1 MTPGTTLGLIVP
13 LGSGPDLAPVTRL
26 AGSGLVD
33 SLWVRDL
40 PILDSLDPDR
50 GQESD
55 PWWCL
60 GRLCVEAPDVK
71 EYGTASV
78 ILGVRH
84 HWVVAR
90 AAMGA
95 QRDSGGRFV
104 LGVGS
109 GGKPAMNAA
118 LGIAGRPLA
127 QFADEWRRLRDALQ
141 AGGNDD
147 VTLHVPPGLQPPPM
161 HLATSDLRRW
171 EAIEGDADGWQT
183 FLTDDIDRFRRDLA
197 RVQAISGRPIEVTL
211 RADVD
216 VVAPDQAAESPDFTA
231 PHRGR
236 VRCTAR
242 QLPTLVKPWTGD
254 PVRRVLLRLHGH
266 EPEAAVYELR
276 SALN

>member
-1 MTPGTTLGLIVP
+1 MTPPTTLGLIVP
-13 LGSGPDLAPVTRL
+13 LGSDPDLGRAARL
-26 AGSGLVD
+26 AGSGVID

-40 PILDSLDPDR
+40 PVLGSLDPDH
-50 GQESD
+50 GQGSD

-60 GRLCVEAPDVK
+60 GRLFAEAPNVK
-71 EYGTASV
+71 EYGTASI

-84 HWVVAR
+84 PWVVAR
-90 AAMGA
+90 AAMGT
-95 QRDSGGRFV
+95 QRDTGGRFV
-104 LGVGS
+104 LGIGS

-118 LGIAGRPLA
+118 LGIAGRPLPR
-127 QFADEWRRLRDALQ
+127 FADEWRRLREALRT
-141 AGGNDD
+141 GGGDG
-147 VTLHVPPGLQPPPM
+147 VTLHPPSGLRPPPM

-183 FLTDDIDRFRRDLA
+183 FLTGDIDRFRRDHA

-211 RADVD
+211 RADVE
-216 VVAPDQAAESPDFTA
+216 VVAPTHAGNSPYFTA

-236 VRCTAR
+236 IRCTAR
-242 QLPTLVKPWTGD
+242 QLPALVRPWTGD

-266 EPEAAVYELR
+266 EPESAAHELR